1 MSEKIVLKYAD
12 VPEQKNIGT
21 YMKNGGYKALP
32 RALSEYKPDEIIQ
45 LVDKSGLRGRG
56 GAGFPTG
63 KKWGFIPKTSPK
75 PKYLVCNA
83 DEGEPGTFKDRAIIE
98 GDPHLLIEGMAISS
112 YAIGAHKA
120 YIYIRGEFAM
130 GADILVSAINQ
141 AREAGF
147 LGKNVLGSGLD
158 IDIDVFR
165 GAGAYICGE
174 ETALL
179 DSLEGRRG
187 MPRLKPPFPVVVGL
201 YASPTMINNVETLAN
216 IPRIIDNGAE
226 WFAGIGTPHS
236 TGTKIFCISGD
247 VNKPGVYETPMGIS
261 FKELLKMADG
271 IKDGKKLKAF
281 FPGGSST
288 PILTDAH
295 LNIEMDFESLKKA
308 GSMLGSGAVIVLNE
322 DRCMVKTAAR
332 LVKFYRDESCGKC
345 SPCREG
351 TDWLAKV
358 YKRIMDNKG
367 RDGDIDLLLSISHD
381 IYGTTFC
388 PLGDAATM
396 PVVSSIKYF
405 RKEYEEHINGK
416 CNHTDN

>member
-12 VPEQKNIGT
+12 VPEQKNIDT
-21 YMKNGGYKALP
+21 YMKNGGYKALS
-32 RALSEYKPDEIIQ
+32 RALSEYKPDEIIK
-45 LVDKSGLRGRG
+45 LIDKSGLRGRG

-63 KKWGFIPKTSPK
+63 KKWSFVPKSSSL

-83 DEGEPGTFKDRAIIE
+83 DEGEPGTFKDREIIE
-98 GDPHLLIEGMAISS
+98 CDPHLLIEGLAISS

-130 GADILVSAINQ
+130 GADILTRAINQ
-141 AREAGF
+141 AKEAGF
-147 LGKNVLGSGLD
+147 LGKNVLGSGFD
-158 IDIDVFR
+158 IEIDIYR

-179 DSLEGRRG
+179 DSIEGKRS
-187 MPRLKPPFPVVVGL
+187 MPRLKPPHPVAVGL
-201 YASPTMINNVETLAN
+201 YSSPTVINNVETLAN
-216 IPRIIDNGAE
+216 VPRIIDNGAE
-226 WFAGIGTPHS
+226 WFTGIGTPTS

-247 VNKPGVYETPMGIS
+247 VNKPGVYEAPIGIQV
-261 FKELLKMADG
+261 KELLEMAGG

-281 FPGGSST
+281 FPGGPST

-295 LNIEMDFESLKKA
+295 LNVGMDFESLKKA
-308 GSMLGSGAVIVLNE
+308 GSMLGSGAIIVLDE
-322 DRCMVKTAAR
+322 DRCIIKTVMR
-332 LVKFYRDESCGKC
+332 FVEFFRDESCGKC

-351 TDWLAKV
+351 TDWLTKV
-358 YKRIMDNKG
+358 YQRIMDNKG
-367 RDGDIDLLLSISHD
+367 RDGDIDLLLHISED

-388 PLGDAATM
+388 PLGDAATT

-405 RKEYEEHINGK
+405 RKEYEEYISGK
-416 CNHTDN
+416 CNNTNN